1 LQLFVNGETKD
12 LPIVTL
18 AELVKQLGHSGDWFA
33 VIVDGAH
40 VPKNQWGECQ
50 LTDHQRI
57 EILTPM
63 SGG

>member
-1 LQLFVNGETKD
+1 LHLFVNGEKRD

-40 VPKNQWGECQ
+40 VPKSQWGERK
-50 LTDHQRI
+50 LIDHQRI